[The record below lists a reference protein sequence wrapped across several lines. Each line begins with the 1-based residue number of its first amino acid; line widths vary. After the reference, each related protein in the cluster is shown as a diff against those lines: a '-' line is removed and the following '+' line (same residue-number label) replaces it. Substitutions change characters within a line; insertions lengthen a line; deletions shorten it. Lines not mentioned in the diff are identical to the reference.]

1 MSTVWEDT
9 NGWANQYM
17 CTLVIYLMTVL
28 SSWYGIIMD
37 SVINAPGHG
46 NNVVDGLNAT
56 DKHYFKGE
64 MELIRKLGSNNTT
77 KIGMLPSAWNDVSIK
92 FSDQCLHILNN
103 K

>member
-1 MSTVWEDT
+1 
-9 NGWANQYM
+9 
-17 CTLVIYLMTVL
+17 
-28 SSWYGIIMD
+28 MD

-77 KIGMLPSAWNDVSIK
+77 KIGMLPSA
-92 FSDQCLHILNN
+92 
-103 K
+103 